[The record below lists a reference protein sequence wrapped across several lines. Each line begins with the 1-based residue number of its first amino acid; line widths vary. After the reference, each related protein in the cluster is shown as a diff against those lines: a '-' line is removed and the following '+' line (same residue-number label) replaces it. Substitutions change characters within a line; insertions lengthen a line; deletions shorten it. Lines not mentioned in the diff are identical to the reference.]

1 MHMTQVY
8 SYATI
13 DIFNIITKNYIKLIL
28 ILNTNIK
35 TKFLKIKKNIP
46 ALSKDGSESSKIV
59 KGSPGYIQ
67 VTAKGEIYNSK
78 ELHPHAMEI

>member
-35 TKFLKIKKNIP
+35 TKILKIKT
-46 ALSKDGSESSKIV
+46 KIYPPFQRAGQNLV
-59 KGSPGYIQ
+59 CFL
-67 VTAKGEIYNSK
+67 K
-78 ELHPHAMEI
+78 E